1 MEKQKL
7 LENIISNQ
15 SVRQSVT
22 FGSHYWFFHTYF
34 SSFVKYKTAPFQQE
48 IFRLTENVDTKTLA
62 IVAFRGSAK
71 STIMTLSYPIWSIL
85 GAPQKKYVLI
95 VCQTQQQAQQTLS
108 NIKAE
113 LELNKL
119 LYTDFG
125 GFASKKGEWNS
136 ESLVL
141 DRYNARITVVS
152 VSQSMRGIRHR
163 QYRPDLIICDDIE
176 DMQSAKTKEGRDK
189 LWQFVN
195 SELIPSG
202 DQNTKIVFIGNLVH
216 EDSLMMRIKKAMA
229 KKRIDGIYKQYPLM
243 KGKQI
248 LWPGK
253 FKDKSSIEKLRK
265 KTASDSDFLREFMLK
280 IIPDGDQVVLPEWI
294 ARYDSTLPIDTKD
307 LRCAVISVDPA
318 ISENQRADKTA
329 IVIFL
334 MYGYHKDIQV
344 KVMPTMVNK
353 RMGMPETIKII
364 NDLRQSLLLYSP
376 LVLVEDVAYQKSLIQ
391 MLETESVNVKGIT
404 IGGNDKRS
412 RLSLTSSWIQN
423 GKVLFPDHGS
433 DELIGQIIHFGV
445 EPHDDLVD
453 AFTLGFYYFIAEAS
467 KGEPRVRYLD

>member
-1 MEKQKL
+1 M
-7 LENIISNQ
+7 
-15 SVRQSVT
+15 
-22 FGSHYWFFHTYF
+22 
-34 SSFVKYKTAPFQQE
+34 
-48 IFRLTENVDTKTLA
+48 
-62 IVAFRGSAK
+62 
-71 STIMTLSYPIWSIL
+71 
-85 GAPQKKYVLI
+85 I

-108 NIKAE
+108 NVKAE

-119 LYTDFG
+119 LYSDFG
-125 GFASKKGEWNS
+125 SFASKKGEWNS

-216 EDSLMMRIKKAMA
+216 EDSLMMRIRKEITKK
-229 KKRIDGIYKQYPLM
+229 KIDGIYKEYPLM
-243 KGKQI
+243 KGNQI

-253 FKDKSSIEKLRK
+253 FKDKRSIAKLRK
-265 KTASDSDFLREFMLK
+265 KTASDSDYLREFMLK

-294 ARYDSTLPIDTKD
+294 TKYDSTLPFETHE
-307 LRCAVISVDPA
+307 LRYLVICVDPA

-334 MYGYHKDIQV
+334 VYGYHKDIKV
-344 KVMPTMVNK
+344 RVMPTMVNK
-353 RMGMPETIKII
+353 RMGMPETLKTII
-364 NDLRQSLLLYSP
+364 DLQQSLIQYSP

-391 MLETESVNVKGIT
+391 MLQTDGVTVEGIQ
-404 IGGNDKRS
+404 IGGSDKRS
-412 RLSLTSSWIQN
+412 RLTLASSWIQN
-423 GKVLFPDHGS
+423 GKVLFPDHGA

-445 EPHDDLVD
+445 EAHDDLVD
-453 AFTLGFYYFIAEAS
+453 AFTLGFYHFIVEAS
-467 KGEPRVRYLD
+467 RAIPKITWL

>member
-1 MEKQKL
+1 MEKQEL
-7 LENIISNQ
+7 LETIIANP

-22 FGSHYWFFHTYF
+22 FGSHYWFFHTYL
-34 SSFVKYKTAPFQQE
+34 SSFVKYETAPFQQE
-48 IFRLTENVDTKTLA
+48 IFRLTENIDTKTLA

-71 STIMTLSYPIWSIL
+71 STIMTLSYPIWSIV

-119 LYTDFG
+119 LYADFG
-125 GFASKKGEWNS
+125 SFASKKGEWNS

-141 DRYNARITVVS
+141 DRYSARITVVS

-216 EDSLMMRIKKAMA
+216 EDSLMMRIKKAIA
-229 KKRIDGIYKQYPLM
+229 KKRIDGIYKQYPLI
-243 KGKQI
+243 KGDQI

-253 FKDKSSIEKLRK
+253 FTDKRSIEKLRK

-280 IIPDGDQVVLPEWI
+280 IIPDGDQIVLPEWI
-294 ARYDSTLPIDTKD
+294 ARYDSTLPIDTKN
-307 LRCAVISVDPA
+307 LRCAVICVDPA

-334 MYGYHKDIQV
+334 MYGYHRDINV
-344 KVMPTMVNK
+344 RVMPIMVNK
-353 RMGMPETIKII
+353 RMGMPETLRTII
-364 NDLRQSLLLYSP
+364 DLQQSLIQYSP

-391 MLETESVNVKGIT
+391 MLQTDGVNVKGIQ
-404 IGGNDKRS
+404 IGGSDKRS
-412 RLSLTSSWIQN
+412 RLTLTSSWIQN
-423 GKVLFPDHGS
+423 GKVLFPDHGA
-433 DELIGQIIHFGV
+433 DELIGQIVHFGV
-445 EPHDDLVD
+445 EAHDDLVD
-453 AFTLGFYYFIAEAS
+453 AFTLGFYHFIVEAS
-467 KGEPRVRYLD
+467 RSEPKITWL